1 MILLLKM
8 FWPKYF
14 SFENHRLQSNWF
26 QHYYMQWE
34 PGSDF
39 IDVPT
44 CFFSFFANFFF
55 ENMDHLFRFLTFF
68 FPLKIT
74 GYSRIGS
81 NIITCGEGQEFI
93 DVPTC
98 EDKNECDAFQCDFKS
113 TECENLP
120 GSYHCKCRAGFS
132 PNLECRPILD
142 LGLADG
148 GIPNDGMCFFFYY
161 KNKKILR

>member
-1 MILLLKM
+1 M
-8 FWPKYF
+8 
-14 SFENHRLQSNWF
+14 
-26 QHYYMQWE
+26 
-34 PGSDF
+34 
-39 IDVPT
+39 
-44 CFFSFFANFFF
+44 
-55 ENMDHLFRFLTFF
+55 
-68 FPLKIT
+68 KIT

-148 GIPNDGMCFFFYY
+148 GIPNDGMCFFIT
-161 KNKKILR
+161 KIKKSWDKVETWMIFGG

>member
-1 MILLLKM
+1 MI
-8 FWPKYF
+8 F
-14 SFENHRLQSNWF
+14 
-26 QHYYMQWE
+26 
-34 PGSDF
+34 F
-39 IDVPT
+39 I
-44 CFFSFFANFFF
+44 
-55 ENMDHLFRFLTFF
+55 
-68 FPLKIT
+68 

-81 NIITCGEGQEFI
+81 NIITCGEDQEFI

-120 GSYHCKCRAGFS
+120 GSYHCKCREGFS

-148 GIPNDGMCFFFYY
+148 GIPDDGMSICYV
-161 KNKKILR
+161 KHIQVTMCRINIL

>member
-1 MILLLKM
+1 MPFSDPPPLCPYVIYRLWLLFLRVFFCHFCYFFNVFDKVLAIWDHFVWV
-8 FWPKYF
+8 FWEYG
-14 SFENHRLQSNWF
+14 SF
-26 QHYYMQWE
+26 
-34 PGSDF
+34 
-39 IDVPT
+39 
-44 CFFSFFANFFF
+44 
-55 ENMDHLFRFLTFF
+55 FRFLTF

-148 GIPNDGMCFFFYY
+148 GIPNDGMCFFYY
-161 KNKKILR
+161 KNKEILR

>member
-1 MILLLKM
+1 MI
-8 FWPKYF
+8 
-14 SFENHRLQSNWF
+14 
-26 QHYYMQWE
+26 
-34 PGSDF
+34 
-39 IDVPT
+39 
-44 CFFSFFANFFF
+44 FF
-55 ENMDHLFRFLTFF
+55 L
-68 FPLKIT
+68 I

-81 NIITCGEGQEFI
+81 NIITCGEDQEFI

-120 GSYHCKCRAGFS
+120 GSYHCKCREGFS

-148 GIPNDGMCFFFYY
+148 GIPDDGMSICNVNHIQVTICRINIF
-161 KNKKILR
+161 